1 MNLPKI
7 STKRETLSNHAYQ
20 VIRDAIVTLRFEP
33 GQPVFEAELGN
44 LLGVSRTPIR
54 EAFRRLLAE
63 ELIEVQPQRGGRI
76 AYISKKKIGE
86 ARFVRLSLEVS
97 AFKELAKKWD
107 KDNPFFQNLNA
118 QIIGILEEQMK
129 MAEEKNFDTFFKLD
143 EKFHYSILE
152 TTGNSTL
159 ISIIDQMRGHLNRI
173 RYLELQE
180 TKHMRQLVNEH
191 GAIFQAIKSNDMG
204 KTEQLLSDHIRLL
217 ETNTHKLIEKF
228 PHFFKE

>member
-1 MNLPKI
+1 MNLQNI

-20 VIRDAIVTLRFEP
+20 IIRDAIVTLRFEP
-33 GQPVFEAELGN
+33 GQQVFEQELGN
-44 LLGVSRTPIR
+44 ILGVSRTPIR

-76 AYISKKKIGE
+76 AYISKKKIDE

-97 AFKELAKKWD
+97 AFKELAKKWNID
-107 KDNPFFQNLNA
+107 APYFQNLND
-118 QIIGILEEQMK
+118 QIIGILEDQTK
-129 MAEEKNFDTFFKLD
+129 MAKEKNFDLFLKLD

-152 TTGNSTL
+152 ATGNATL
-159 ISIIDQMRGHLNRI
+159 ISIVNQMRGHLNRI

-180 TKHMRQLVNEH
+180 TKHMGQLVNEH
-191 GAIFQAIKSNDMG
+191 EAIFQAIKSNDIE
-204 KTEQLLSDHIRLL
+204 KTEELLSGHIRWL
-217 ETNTHKLIEKF
+217 EDSTHKIIEKF